1 MRTSR
6 SLLTTVVLSLAT
18 LFVFPPSGIAQTQ
31 TQPAK
36 YWIML
41 DGKPAY
47 TELNKQVE
55 SAQVSEKAIERRR
68 LKATSSKHELLDR
81 NVSPDYLRELNNVG
95 VEILNTSRW
104 LNAVTAFLDE
114 QTLRDVQSLPF
125 VKDVRLVA
133 SASILSVEPE
143 PMTLEQ
149 PTQPL
154 DKSLRLDYGAS
165 AAQLEMVNAIAP
177 LERGING
184 TGVTIG
190 ILDTEFGGFAHPVF
204 SDMVSDGRLLGYQN
218 LTPGSQTSRHGQ
230 YVASIMIGF
239 EEGELIGPGYGAD
252 VYAATTEYAPTET
265 NQEEDDWVAG
275 LEWLES
281 QGADVVNS
289 SLGYNEFDAGQN
301 SYSTTDLDGNT
312 AITTIAAD
320 IAVSLGVVVVN
331 SAGNEGCNSPTQCW
345 YYIITPADGDS
356 VIAVGGVN
364 PSGAKEGFSSWGPT
378 ADGRTKPDVSAQGSS
393 VRFAIPTSGYASGNG
408 TSFASPMVA
417 GVVAQILQVNP
428 LLTPVEVRQ
437 ILRDSASQSANP
449 DNALG
454 WGIIDA
460 DAAILQAQ
468 SLDADTPASQ
478 PNATSVDVYPNPV
491 TSDVT
496 FLVNPADTG
505 GRSTLEVFDILGRRV
520 NTLWSGTLN
529 TSQRIFWTPSNLPD
543 GIYVYR
549 FSSDSESIT
558 GSIVVIQ

>member
-143 PMTLEQ
+143 PLTLEQ